1 MSWSS
6 SYLLNS
12 IDGVKADLE
21 YMHYGAEG
29 SILEARFLKLY
40 MNNLLSYC
48 SVHHFPEETNLLN
61 YNIKQVN
68 QDWKKLR
75 NWLNANKI
83 CLNISKIEVFYSNLH
98 ENKQISP

>member
-12 IDGVKADLE
+12 IDGVKANLE
-21 YMHYGAEG
+21 YMHYGA
-29 SILEARFLKLY
+29 LKLY
-40 MNNLLSYC
+40 MNNLLRYC

-61 YNIKQVN
+61 YNIKKVN
-68 QDWKKLR
+68 QDLKKLR